1 MQPIIIQAMDKQ
13 LLSIIKNAN
22 FKPAQG
28 FIQFC
33 NQHIDILR
41 EEITRLT
48 SEGGV
53 GMTAK
58 TLADKIK
65 KTYKNRYFMMKQ
77 IA

>member
-1 MQPIIIQAMDKQ
+1 MDKH
-13 LLSIIKNAN
+13 LVSIIKNAN

-33 NQHIDILR
+33 NQHIDLLR

-48 SEGGV
+48 AECIV
-53 GMTAK
+53 GMTSK

-65 KTYKNRYFMMKQ
+65 KTYKNRYFMIHNK
-77 IA
+77 